1 MKFLFKWALRL
12 FLLAVVLVVLLALSK
27 DWIIKTVAERR
38 IAAATGMETHIGSLE
53 VGVASP
59 VIDIENFRLY
69 NSAEFGGLPFVDM
82 PELHMEY
89 DPVALSAGR
98 LHIKLLRLNLAEVDL
113 VRNAAGQTNLTFL
126 QAKLPPKSGPGAGMN
141 LGQFKFDGIDTLN
154 LTLGKFRYTDMAHPA
169 NNTEVSLNVRDELFQ
184 NIKSEGDLYGVA
196 MLLMLKDGSGLT
208 GQLFGVPPVK

>member
-12 FLLAVVLVVLLALSK
+12 FLLAVVLVVVLALSK
-27 DWIIKTVAERR
+27 DWIIRTVAERR

-53 VGVASP
+53 VGVSP
-59 VIDIENFRLY
+59 PAIDIANFKLY

-82 PELHMEY
+82 PEFHMEY
-89 DPVALSAGR
+89 DPVALGAGK

-126 QAKLPPKSGPGAGMN
+126 QTKMQPPKSSPAGGIN
-141 LGQFKFDGIDTLN
+141 LGQVKFAGIDTLN

-169 NNTEVSLNVRDELFQ
+169 NDTEVSLNVQ

-196 MLLMLKDGSGLT
+196 MLLMLKDGTGLT
-208 GQLFGVPPVK
+208 GQIFGVPPAK

>member
-1 MKFLFKWALRL
+1 
-12 FLLAVVLVVLLALSK
+12 
-27 DWIIKTVAERR
+27 VAERR
-38 IAAATGMETHIGSLE
+38 IAAATGLETHIGSLE
-53 VGVASP
+53 VGVGSP

-69 NSAEFGGLPFVDM
+69 NSAAFGGLPFVDM

-98 LHIKLLRLNLAEVDL
+98 LRIKLLRLNLAEVDL
-113 VRNAAGQTNLTFL
+113 VRNAAGQTNLTSL
-126 QAKLPPKSGPGAGMN
+126 QTKLQPPKSSRGGGIN
-141 LGQFKFDGIDTLN
+141 FGQIKFEQIDTLN

-169 NNTEVSLNVRDELFQ
+169 NSGEVNLDVQNEIFQ

-208 GQLFGVPPVK
+208 GQIFGVPR